1 MPKRKLLEQHKA
13 SDRARERQKLG
24 TLRELTVQPATRK
37 RYQRATQAFFDF
49 LHQEQLEISRKRDQ
63 FDIVVCEFLEH
74 LWSTGVGRGQAN
86 DTVAGLQDLQPSL
99 RNHLPGAWRLLKTWA
114 VNEVP
119 SRAPPL
125 PELVVH
131 AMAGCELLGLKSS
144 SLLCA
149 PKDRQVLISLSLTK
163 SGKRQGAA
171 ESVILG
177 VEEGVRL
184 VQHWKQIAKVATP
197 LASSPVR
204 WRTLFT
210 QSLAS
215 LGLES
220 FQFRPYSL
228 RRGGATWWFQKHQNL
243 DRILVQGRWLAH
255 KTARIYINEGLAMLT
270 KTQIDFNSPTMRS
283 FLHIYRNTVRTPRFS
298 TLEPPAN
305 AGSTGG
311 RGKKGSKR
319 VRKRVQNAFWLLPGR
334 ATLFFG
340 VARNPEVWL
349 DSIARK
355 INLSS
360 DTSGLAGCSEMACLR
375 VDG

>member
-1 MPKRKLLEQHKA
+1 MEYWRWP
-13 SDRARERQKLG
+13 
-24 TLRELTVQPATRK
+24 
-37 RYQRATQAFFDF
+37 
-49 LHQEQLEISRKRDQ
+49 
-63 FDIVVCEFLEH
+63 
-74 LWSTGVGRGQAN
+74 GQAN

-119 SRAPPL
+119 NRAPPL

-131 AMAGCELLGLKSS
+131 AMAGWGFFHGHHSFAVSLLVGFYTMLRSGELLGLKSS

-149 PKDRQVLISLSLTK
+149 PKDRQVLISLGLTK

-270 KTQIDFNSPTMRS
+270 KTQIDFNSPSMRS

-334 ATLFFG
+334 TTLFFG

-355 INLSS
+355 ISLSS